1 MVGLQEVGVSSVAD
15 VLQLIETGNKIRYE
29 KISALFFELFCAL
42 METCFHRTSGTTSA
56 NQNSS
61 RSHAVFQLILRKK

>member
-1 MVGLQEVGVSSVAD
+1 MSSVAD
-15 VLQLIETGNKIRYE
+15 VLHLIETGNAVRYIE
-29 KISALFFELFCAL
+29 KLVYVVIYCVN
-42 METCFHRTSGTTSA
+42 RTSGTTSA